1 MKKTCKLA
9 SVSLVMALLAGCMQ
23 AAPEMSSDGI
33 SPAPA
38 ESTVNI
44 SSSPLDN
51 SLPASSGDP
60 SVTSESTESSSN
72 DSMHLPASSQRNET
86 KNEDEAIN
94 PKELVNS
101 LSFLSEEQQSL
112 YQEAVNIAP
121 GLFGMP
127 GNLMYYWGYKESDM
141 KPSDVPDTYE
151 LYDVSYEEFSNRVL
165 TIFTT
170 EFLNRI
176 DYAEKFTNYNG
187 QLLVDGWRSNDMP
200 YGTTIQVLE
209 AYPDAYRLERQDENG
224 VEFIL
229 ISHYDRNGWNDGEM
243 DVYTIEYPIRMV
255 RTKNGW
261 RIDEFHV
268 TQYG

>member
-1 MKKTCKLA
+1 MKKTCKMVNIL
-9 SVSLVMALLAGCMQ
+9 LVIALLTGCMQ
-23 AAPEMSSDGI
+23 AMPEIPSDESSCVPTG
-33 SPAPA
+33 
-38 ESTVNI
+38 STVDI
-44 SSSPLDN
+44 SSLPLDN
-51 SLPASSGDP
+51 SLPASSGDL
-60 SVTSESTESSSN
+60 SASSELIESSSN
-72 DSMHLPASSQRNET
+72 NSIHFSASSKLNET
-86 KNEDEAIN
+86 QDGAID
-94 PKELVNS
+94 PQEIVDS
-101 LSFLSEEQQSL
+101 LSFLSEEQQAL

-121 GLFGMP
+121 GLLGMS
-127 GNLMYYWGYKESDM
+127 GNLMYYWGYKKSDM
-141 KPSDVPDTYE
+141 KPSDVSDIFE
-151 LYDVSYEEFSNRVL
+151 LYDVSYEEFLDRIL

-209 AYPDAYRLERQDENG
+209 AYPDAYRLERQDENS

-229 ISHYDRNGWNDGEM
+229 ISHYDRNGWNDEEM
-243 DVYTIEYPIRMV
+243 DIYTIEYPIRMV
-255 RTKNGW
+255 NTEDGW